1 MALWGR
7 FGSGRGRGKVV
18 MNEISRLN
26 QLLQS
31 RPELLLAEDKTE
43 LLNLLHEKLDDVG
56 GRQGWNSVLSL
67 EEITRMLALERES

>member
-1 MALWGR
+1 
-7 FGSGRGRGKVV
+7 
-18 MNEISRLN
+18 MNESRLN

-31 RPELLLAEDKTE
+31 RPEFLLADDKTE